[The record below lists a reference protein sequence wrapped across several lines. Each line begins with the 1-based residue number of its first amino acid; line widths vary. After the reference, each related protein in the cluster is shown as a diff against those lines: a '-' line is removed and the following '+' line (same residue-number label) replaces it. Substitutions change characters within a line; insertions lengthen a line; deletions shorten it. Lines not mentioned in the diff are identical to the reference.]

1 MRIPPICCLVF
12 CCLMSGVSGAAA
24 QDTKPEQQPRIVAS
38 SPLAI
43 AAGVPVKLA
52 LRGQRLDEVTEFKI
66 GDTSIKAELVSKG
79 KAAVPQN
86 YDAKRIGDTQAE
98 IKLTLPPETATGK
111 LTLTAISAAGASL
124 PYEIDVI
131 RTEDLVEEKEPND
144 GFKTAQSVQT
154 GLTIVGTIHEG
165 RNVDVFKFNAEAGQ
179 KLVIEVFASRSGSPL
194 DPFLTLYDETGQVL
208 GGSDDN
214 VGRDPRFEATF
225 SKSGPYFVTVQDAND
240 SGGPHF
246 SYLLKLI
253 P

>member
-1 MRIPPICCLVF
+1 MRIALICCLLF
-12 CCLMSGVSGAAA
+12 GASVTVAE
-24 QDTKPEQQPRIVAS
+24 DTKPDQQPRIVAS

-66 GDTSIKAELVSKG
+66 GTTTIKAELVSKG

-86 YDAKRIGDTQAE
+86 YDARRIGDTQAE
-98 IKLTLPPETATGK
+98 IKFTLPAETAAGK
-111 LTLTAISAAGASL
+111 LTLTAISAAGASV
-124 PYEIDVI
+124 PYELDVLPAAELI
-131 RTEDLVEEKEPND
+131 EEKEPND
-144 GFKTAQSVQT
+144 GFKTAQSVQIGT
-154 GLTIVGTIHEG
+154 TIVGTIHDA

-179 KLVIEVFASRSGSPL
+179 KLVIEVVASRAGSPL
-194 DPFLTLYDETGQVL
+194 DPFMTLYDATGQIV

-214 VGRDPRFEATF
+214 VGRDPRFETTF
-225 SKSGPYFVTVQDAND
+225 TKSGSYFLSVQDAND

-246 SYLLKLI
+246 AYLLKMT